1 MNENYGMTLMFIAA
15 NLCDKYDEWKNDSNL
30 MNIVDLNTN
39 SICIGLKQMYPSIS
53 DKIRQCMAL
62 AFSMYFFLLISEG
75 FAQADK
81 KVLDEHMLDEQN
93 LEAML
98 NNLEL
103 D

>member
-39 SICIGLKQMYPSIS
+39 TICIGLKQMYPLIS

-62 AFSMYFFLLISEG
+62 AFSMYFFILISEV
-75 FAQADK
+75 FTQADDK
-81 KVLDEHMLDEQN
+81 MLDEHMLDEQN
-93 LEAML
+93 LEAVL
-98 NNLEL
+98 YNIGL